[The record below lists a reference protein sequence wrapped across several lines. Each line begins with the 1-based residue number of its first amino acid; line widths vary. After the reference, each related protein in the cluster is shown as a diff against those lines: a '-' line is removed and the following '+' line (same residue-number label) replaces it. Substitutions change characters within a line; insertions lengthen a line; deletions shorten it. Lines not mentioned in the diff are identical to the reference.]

1 MAAWGFSFGDLEEE
15 EIEVW
20 ADCWPGFLL
29 FEAMSTQWRVG
40 MGGAVGLDSQA
51 LPIVA
56 SYLELEVEKM
66 PLAFNDV
73 RVMEAEALKKMAAG
87 RDK

>member
-1 MAAWGFSFGDLEEE
+1 
-15 EIEVW
+15 
-20 ADCWPGFLL
+20 
-29 FEAMSTQWRVG
+29 
-40 MGGAVGLDSQA
+40 MGGAVGLDYQA